1 MKTLKQLLSKPHPHW
16 VGDGFHVYPVLNEV
30 AFTSSVSPFLML
42 DYGAPKNFPPTTKK
56 LGVGQHPHR
65 GFETVTIAYQG
76 EVEHG
81 DSVGHRDVIGPGDV
95 QWMTAASGII
105 HEEFHST
112 EFAKNGGVFEM
123 VQLWVN
129 LPARHKMDPPKY
141 QPILSRDIPVVDLD
155 ESGSKAKII
164 AGDFNGV
171 GGTASTH
178 TPINMWDISLKA
190 HNRVT
195 LPVPSGHNTILLLRS
210 GSVLLKDDDGSS
222 TNLRA
227 PQVALLSIDG
237 ESCLLEAAS
246 EDADIL
252 VLSGTPIDEPI
263 AARGPFVMN
272 TQKELQK
279 AMADYHSGQLGQHF

>member
-1 MKTLKQLLSKPHPHW
+1 M
-16 VGDGFHVYPVLNEV
+16 YPVFNEL

-42 DYGAPKNFPPTTKK
+42 DYGAPKSFGPTSKK

-81 DSVGHRDVIGPGDV
+81 DSVGNRGVIGPGDV

-129 LPARHKMDPPKY
+129 LPAKNKMDPPKY
-141 QPILSRDIPVVDLD
+141 QPILSGDIPHVDLD
-155 ESGSKAKII
+155 EDGSKVKII

-171 GGTASTH
+171 TGAASTH
-178 TPINMWDISLKA
+178 TPINMWDVLIKKDHS
-190 HNRVT
+190 VT
-195 LPVPSGHNTILLLRS
+195 LPLPEGHNTILLLRS
-210 GSVLLKDDDGSS
+210 GSLEWQDDNGS
-222 TNLRA
+222 TARLNA
-227 PQVALLSIDG
+227 PQVALLSMEG
-237 ESCLLEAAS
+237 NGGVVQVSYSS
-246 EDADIL
+246 EN
-252 VLSGTPIDEPI
+252 ST
-263 AARGPFVMN
+263 
-272 TQKELQK
+272 
-279 AMADYHSGQLGQHF
+279 H